1 MATQSVTIKR
11 GATLS
16 LAGYV
21 NLPSGSWSAASET
34 RDQSGALVDDL
45 TVTLTAPVS
54 PSIYWTLLIGAS
66 ATATAIWPVGPLS
79 CDVRFTDGVNVLY
92 TPTFAI
98 NVVQEITDV

>member
-1 MATQSVTIKR
+1 MATQSVTLKR

-21 NLPSGSWSAASET
+21 NLPAGSWSALSET
-34 RDQSGALVDDL
+34 RNQAGTLVDNL

-54 PSIYWTLLIGAS
+54 PSIYWTLLIGAT
-66 ATATAIWPVGPLS
+66 ATATATWPVGPLS
-79 CDVRFTDGVNVLY
+79 CDIRFTDGTNVLY

-98 NVVQEITDV
+98 NVQQEITDV